1 MAGLIA
7 AVANNH
13 IGIVGIAPRA
23 ELEVFEACWQLEPDS
38 DAAACNTFTLARA
51 LAAAFASGAPLV
63 NLSLAGPSDPLL
75 TALIERGMARGIT
88 FVGATGGAGEGFPA
102 AVPGVLAAAASEQ
115 RLPAGAFGAPGQHV
129 LTLRPGGQYDFES
142 GASVAAAELTGV
154 IALLMSASSTR
165 LTSGFIASLLG
176 RAATDRSATTD
187 RSAAISDPP
196 MVDVS
201 AALARLDTVARGGA
215 AGTAHALH

>member
-1 MAGLIA
+1 
-7 AVANNH
+7 
-13 IGIVGIAPRA
+13 
-23 ELEVFEACWQLEPDS
+23 
-38 DAAACNTFTLARA
+38 
-51 LAAAFASGAPLV
+51 
-63 NLSLAGPSDPLL
+63 
-75 TALIERGMARGIT
+75 MARGIT

-115 RLPAGAFGAPGQHV
+115 PLPAGAFGAPGQHV
-129 LTLRPGGQYDFES
+129 LTLRPGAQYDFES

-176 RAATDRSATTD
+176 GAATD

-196 MVDVS
+196 VVDVS

-215 AGTAHALH
+215 AGTAHALHCRGAGHLYRPHLEP

>member
-13 IGIVGIAPRA
+13 IGIVGIAPQA

-75 TALIERGMARGIT
+75 NALVEWGMDRRIT
-88 FVGATGGAGEGFPA
+88 FVGT
-102 AVPGVLAAAASEQ
+102 
-115 RLPAGAFGAPGQHV
+115 
-129 LTLRPGGQYDFES
+129 
-142 GASVAAAELTGV
+142 SVAADA
-154 IALLMSASSTR
+154 
-165 LTSGFIASLLG
+165 GF
-176 RAATDRSATTD
+176 ATDEHSC
-187 RSAAISDPP
+187 
-196 MVDVS
+196 
-201 AALARLDTVARGGA
+201 
-215 AGTAHALH
+215 H